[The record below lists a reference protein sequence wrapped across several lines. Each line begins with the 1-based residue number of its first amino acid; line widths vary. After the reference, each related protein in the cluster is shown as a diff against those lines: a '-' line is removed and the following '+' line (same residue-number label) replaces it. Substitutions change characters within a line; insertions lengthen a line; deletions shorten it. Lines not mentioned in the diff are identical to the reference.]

1 MAHEY
6 TLEEIEKKA
15 CQAEVI
21 LFLAKASND
30 SYRIELATE
39 LAADLIGSVVCW
51 LLEESAQRKAAQTG
65 N

>member
-6 TLEEIEKKA
+6 MLEEIEKKA
-15 CQAEVI
+15 NQAEVI
-21 LFLAKASND
+21 LFLANKSGDA
-30 SYRIELATE
+30 YQTE
-39 LAADLIGSVVCW
+39 TVVGLAADLIGSVACW

>member
-39 LAADLIGSVVCW
+39 LTADLIGSVACW
-51 LLEESAQRKAAQTG
+51 LLEESAQRKAAQAG

>member
-15 CQAEVI
+15 CQAEAI

-39 LAADLIGSVVCW
+39 LAADLIGSVASW

>member
-21 LFLAKASND
+21 LFLAKDTND
-30 SYRIELATE
+30 PYRIEIASE
-39 LAADLIGSVVCW
+39 LAADLIGSVACW
-51 LLEESAQRKAAQTG
+51 LVEELAQRKAAQTG